1 MALPGQLA
9 GLDAIAMRTVSPVLR
24 GAVEEDMLV
33 GTNAI
38 HHGQGGALGMHCGT
52 TTLHELHQLLLLL
65 GALDIGG
72 IEYRQQ
78 LWTIS
83 ENLRI
88 HAMRIIQAQRG
99 AVQYLRCLENA
110 LEAALKKQKMSWA
123 TGYTEYIEYRVST
136 HGPLMGS
143 CHWKSGTFATLKV
156 QEVNQRQS
164 TTTACGLKKKKN
176 YILHTF
182 RRRP

>member
-9 GLDAIAMRTVSPVLR
+9 GLDAIAMRIVGPVLR

-38 HHGQGGALGMHCGT
+38 HHGQGGALGMHCGSA
-52 TTLHELHQLLLLL
+52 TLHELHQLLLLL

-78 LWTIS
+78 LWTLG
-83 ENLRI
+83 EDLRI

-110 LEAALKKQKMSWA
+110 LEAALKKGSRRVNRAHRIQGVYSRA
-123 TGYTEYIEYRVST
+123 THVCLSLEIW
-136 HGPLMGS
+136 HI
-143 CHWKSGTFATLKV
+143 CHS
-156 QEVNQRQS
+156 QS
-164 TTTACGLKKKKN
+164 SRG
-176 YILHTF
+176 
-182 RRRP
+182 